1 MESLFYFRGNK
12 VMTITWSNI
21 DMDLLIAD
29 SIYLTLGGRQ
39 IQTVVDYR
47 TNFYTIR
54 DITVLGTINRQVRYE
69 LTPIFYNWS
78 STLMP

>member
-1 MESLFYFRGNK
+1 
-12 VMTITWSNI
+12 MTITWSNI
-21 DMDLLIAD
+21 DMDLLVAD

-54 DITVLGTINRQVRYE
+54 DITVLGTINRQVR
-69 LTPIFYNWS
+69 
-78 STLMP
+78 